1 VNCEV
6 IIVGGGVYGCGL
18 ANELATDGMDVRVLE
33 RDHVAAGSSGGP
45 GARGI
50 RSSGRDLRELP
61 LIRRA
66 HELWPDLADR
76 LAAPT
81 GYHRTGSLRLVE
93 KEAVGTRGGRISLEA
108 HAWSQTRA
116 GNPCVVLDRAKL
128 LELEPDIA
136 DAVTHALH
144 CPHDGVA
151 DHAQT
156 TRAYAD
162 SARRLGAHI
171 HEDEAVTS
179 LVWSGRDVSSVVT
192 TKDVYTPTRA
202 VVLLANTATAQ
213 LLADTPVYLPTWRV
227 VPQVVFVRPRHP
239 LSITHL
245 IGHDSRSLSLKPSE
259 DDTVQISGGWRGRW
273 DPATGRGVVDP
284 EMVDASLEQ
293 SSQVYPALHGA
304 AVVDTDAARPESCS
318 SDGIPLID
326 SLPDST
332 NTYIATGWS
341 AHGFALAPAVCELL
355 AHWIIS
361 GNKPEILAPFGI
373 DRFTHTRGTATAS
386 PVQPL

>member
-1 VNCEV
+1 MNCEV
-6 IIVGGGVYGCGL
+6 IIIGGGVYGCGL
-18 ANELATDGMDVRVLE
+18 AHELATHGTDVRVLE
-33 RDHVAAGSSGGP
+33 RHHVAAGASGGP

-61 LIRRA
+61 LVRRA
-66 HELWPDLADR
+66 HELWPELADR

-108 HAWSQTRA
+108 HAWSQTQA
-116 GNPCVVLDRAKL
+116 GIPSVVLDRPRL

-144 CPHDGVA
+144 CPHDGIA
-151 DHAQT
+151 DHTRT

-171 HEDEAVTS
+171 HENEPVTG
-179 LVWSGRDVSSVVT
+179 LAWSGRDVTSVMT
-192 TKDVYTPTRA
+192 TKSVYTPTRA
-202 VVLLANTATAQ
+202 VVLLANTATAG

-239 LSITHL
+239 LRITHL
-245 IGHDSRSLSLKPSE
+245 IGHDSRSLSLKPAE

-273 DPATGRGVVDP
+273 DPTTGLGVVDP
-284 EMVDASLEQ
+284 EMVNASLAQ

-304 AVVDTDAARPESCS
+304 DILDTDAARPESCS

-326 SLPDST
+326 SLPGST

-341 AHGFALAPAVCELL
+341 AHGFALTPAICELL
-355 AHWIIS
+355 AHWIVT
-361 GNKPEILAPFGI
+361 GDKPEILAPFGI
-373 DRFTHTRGTATAS
+373 NRFTNTHVTTTTS
-386 PVQPL
+386 PRQR

>member
-18 ANELATDGMDVRVLE
+18 AHELATAGMDVRVLE
-33 RDHVAAGSSGGP
+33 RDRVASGSSGGP

-61 LIRRA
+61 LVRRA

-76 LAAPT
+76 LGAPT

-93 KEAVGTRGGRISLEA
+93 KEAVGTHGGRVSLEA
-108 HAWSQTRA
+108 HAWSQTQA
-116 GNPCVVLDRAKL
+116 GIPAAVLDRGGL
-128 LELEPDIA
+128 LELEPDVA
-136 DAVTHALH
+136 GAVTHALH

-151 DHAQT
+151 GHAQT

-162 SARRLGAHI
+162 AARRLGAHI
-171 HEDEAVTS
+171 HEGEAVTG
-179 LVWSGRDVSSVVT
+179 LAWSGRDVSSVVT

-202 VVLLANTATAQ
+202 VVLLANTATAK

-227 VPQVVFVRPRHP
+227 VPQVVLVRPRHP
-239 LSITHL
+239 LRITHL
-245 IGHDSRSLSLKPSE
+245 IGHDSRSLSLKRAE

-284 EMVDASLEQ
+284 EMVEASLEQ
-293 SSQVYPALHGA
+293 GSQVYPALHGA
-304 AVVDTDAARPESCS
+304 TVVGTDATRPESCS

-332 NTYIATGWS
+332 NTYLATGWS
-341 AHGFALAPAVCELL
+341 AHGFALAPSVCELL
-355 AHWIIS
+355 ARWITS
-361 GNKPEILAPFGI
+361 GDKPETLAPFGL
-373 DRFTHTRGTATAS
+373 DRFTGL
-386 PVQPL
+386 Q